1 MKKLIYFFAL
11 LGIVSMASCSGKSN
25 NASTTE
31 VVMVTDSLV
40 PDTATIAVYEGILPG
55 ADVAGIQY
63 VLELGQTA
71 NGDSVYQLS
80 MTYLGANKGKDTTFI
95 QEGQWGIIKNGKIS
109 PKSSSI
115 FQLNESAGVVFNF
128 LDMNDSII
136 MLGQDMKLPQSKLN
150 YSLKKK

>member
-1 MKKLIYFFAL
+1 MET
-11 LGIVSMASCSGKSN
+11 V
-25 NASTTE
+25 
-31 VVMVTDSLV
+31 
-40 PDTATIAVYEGILPG
+40 
-55 ADVAGIQY
+55 
-63 VLELGQTA
+63 
-71 NGDSVYQLS
+71 S

-115 FQLNESAGVVFNF
+115 FQLNDSAGVVFNF